1 LIWILIAI
9 IIGSVA
15 LDQLTKW
22 LAVVFLQ
29 PEGAAGSFHLWENVL
44 HLTYVKNEGA
54 AFGMLADH
62 RFVFLILSTIGI
74 LAILFYL
81 FWDRELDLFSFVS
94 LACVAGG
101 GIGNMIDRVVLGYV
115 IDFIDFTLIDF
126 AVFNV
131 ADSFVCVGAGMMIVY
146 LIADIVKDYKKAKTK
161 DSGKNDAEQN
171 NGTDVE

>member
-1 LIWILIAI
+1 MRTLQENRLTVKIIALVSTLLV
-9 IIGSVA
+9 SVG

-22 LAVVFLQ
+22 LAVTYLK
-29 PEGAAGSFHLWENVL
+29 PIRSYPLWENVF
-44 HLTYVKNEGA
+44 HFTYVQNRGA

-81 FWDRELDLFSFVS
+81 FWDRELDLFSFIS

-101 GIGNMIDRVVLGYV
+101 GIGNMIDRVAYGYV
-115 IDFIDFTLIDF
+115 VDFLDFTLIDF

-131 ADSFVCVGAGMMIVY
+131 ADSFVCCGVVLFVIAFVRN
-146 LIADIVKDYKKAKTK
+146 LIKEQKTK
-161 DSGKNDAEQN
+161 KE
-171 NGTDVE
+171 E